1 MTEGRVLFDP
11 QVIRT
16 LAGNLGSN
24 GLASRF
30 LNDYLDLLPRRKRR
44 IINALRDD
52 DPEAAMDAILSLKI
66 TSAMVGARDAE
77 EWCHVLQS
85 LVTNGHLKAA
95 RLEATAL
102 GTSIE
107 SLVTE
112 ASEILSSMHPHL
124 DG

>member
-16 LAGNLGSN
+16 PAGNLGSN

-77 EWCHVLQS
+77 V
-85 LVTNGHLKAA
+85 K
-95 RLEATAL
+95 
-102 GTSIE
+102 
-107 SLVTE
+107 
-112 ASEILSSMHPHL
+112 EIA
-124 DG
+124 DGGETTQWRGVWPRD